1 MKNLRDLLEDQL
13 KDIYSAENQVSKAL
27 PKLAKAAKDETLK
40 KAFKDHLEETKSQ
53 IERLKRIASAM
64 DFTLGGE
71 HCEAAEGLIKEGESV
86 IEDHEAGPTRD
97 AGLITAAQ
105 RFEHYEMAAYG
116 TARDFAKELGLTT
129 EAKLLQEI
137 LDEESEANELLTKI
151 AHSGVNRASAQVKSN
166 GNGSSSRP
174 NLKEMSVDEL
184 YELAQ
189 EKEIEGRSNMNKKD
203 LIKALS

>member
-27 PKLAKAAKDETLK
+27 PKLAKAAENETLK

-53 IERLKRIASAM
+53 IERLKRIASSM
-64 DFTLGGE
+64 EIKLTGE
-71 HCEAAEGLIKEGESV
+71 HCDAAEGLIKEGEAI

-116 TARDFAKELGLTT
+116 TARDFAKELGMSA

-166 GNGSSSRP
+166 GNGSSSS
-174 NLKEMSVDEL
+174 NLKTMSVDEL

-189 EKEIEGRSNMNKKD
+189 EKEIEGRSNMNKKA